1 MGMNTQTAVNASTQA
16 EATGLQSLMDNVV
29 VSYGIKILGAMA
41 VIVLLLLIS
50 KIVANV
56 VKRNIIK
63 NAPEGS
69 KHIDK
74 V

>member
-1 MGMNTQTAVNASTQA
+1 
-16 EATGLQSLMDNVV
+16 MDNVV
-29 VSYGIKILGAMA
+29 VSYGLKILGAIV
-41 VIVLLLLIS
+41 VIVALLLVS
-50 KIVANV
+50 KIIANIV
-56 VKRNIIK
+56 RRNIIK

>member
-1 MGMNTQTAVNASTQA
+1 MNTQTAVNVSTQA
-16 EATGLQSLMDNVV
+16 APSGLQSLMDNVI
-29 VSYGIKILGAMA
+29 VSYGLKILGAMA
-41 VIVLLLLIS
+41 VIVVLLLIS
-50 KIVANV
+50 KIVANIV
-56 VKRNIIK
+56 RRNIIK